1 MRGLVGMVS
10 VVTLLAWVSLQS
22 AELVGGLQDRAATL
36 SAAADAREHHLRM
49 TPEPIVEKGRRNA
62 DWKALLGD
70 DGMQASGQ
78 RQRAVWKEQ
87 TRRLLAGEPV
97 TAADRYLARA
107 ATPTSP
113 RRASR
118 SAR

>member
-1 MRGLVGMVS
+1 MRGLLGMVT

-22 AELVGGLQDRAATL
+22 AAILDGMQDRADTL
-36 SAAADAREHHLRM
+36 TAAADARERYLGM
-49 TPEPIVEKGRRNA
+49 TPAPIVEKGRRNT

-97 TAADRYLARA
+97 TEAERALALNAA
-107 ATPTSP
+107 SP

>member
-1 MRGLVGMVS
+1 MRGLLGMVT
-10 VVTLLAWVSLQS
+10 VVTLLAWFSLQS
-22 AELVGGLQDRAATL
+22 SELVGGLQDRASTL
-36 SAAADAREHHLRM
+36 SAAADAREQHLGM
-49 TPEPIVEKGRRNA
+49 TPEPIVAKGRRNA

-70 DGMQASGQ
+70 AGRQASGQ

-97 TAADRYLARA
+97 TAADRYHALN
-107 ATPTSP
+107 PTSP
-113 RRASR
+113 TRASR